1 MFTPQEA
8 SKLLPDIKPKVK
20 ELIDRKKV
28 VTELHAEME
37 RYSLL
42 GFRTSEVAE
51 KAALL
56 DALVEGMTKKISE
69 LQDLGVV
76 VKDLDYG
83 LIDFPAERYGENVLL
98 CWMYGEPE
106 VAHWHKPNEGYGG
119 RRSLKLQ
126 LVQP

>member
-1 MFTPQEA
+1 M
-8 SKLLPDIKPKVK
+8 PDIKPKVK

-37 RYSLL
+37 RHNLL
-42 GFRTSEVAE
+42 GIRTVEVAE

-56 DALVEGMTKKISE
+56 DALVDGMTKKIAE

-98 CWMYGEPE
+98 CWMYGESE
-106 VAHWHKPNEGYGG
+106 VSFWHKPMEGYNG